1 MTKFLTLAASALLFA
16 APAFAGKADDAAR
29 YTEDLKTS
37 KDVKVRIIAAQEIG
51 KLAEVRKTYGKD
63 AVPYLIESC
72 KDKDPGM
79 RAAAAEA
86 LGKSY
91 TGDDDSVV
99 SMLTTMSKD
108 DGDMKVRIGAIRGLG
123 AIGPK
128 AKSALPTLREMMAE
142 ENKDKKSPLRRPL
155 QETVNAIME
164 RAKK

>member
-1 MTKFLTLAASALLFA
+1 MTKFVALTAGLLLAA
-16 APAFAGKADDAAR
+16 APAFAGKADEAAK

-63 AVPYLIESC
+63 AVPYLIEAC
-72 KDKDPGM
+72 KDRDPGM

-91 TGDDDSVV
+91 TGDEESVV
-99 SMLTTMSKD
+99 TLLTNLSKD
-108 DGDMKVRIGAIRGLG
+108 DGDGKVRIGAIRGLG
-123 AIGPK
+123 ALGPK
-128 AKSALPTLREMMAE
+128 AKAALPVLKEMLTE
-142 ENKDKKSPLRRPL
+142 ENKDKKSPLRGPL
-155 QETVNAIME
+155 RETVNLIME